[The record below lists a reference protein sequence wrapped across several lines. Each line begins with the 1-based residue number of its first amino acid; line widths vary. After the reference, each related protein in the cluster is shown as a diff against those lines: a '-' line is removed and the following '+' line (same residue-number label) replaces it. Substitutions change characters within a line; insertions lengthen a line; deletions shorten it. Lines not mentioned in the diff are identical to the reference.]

1 MLGASA
7 LSEYSISDQS
17 ILLAGVSEQTAI
29 SSAVSVGVGI
39 LSGVTTV
46 DSNFTQSSNAIY
58 ISAGANAEL
67 STDTIMTSAGLRAR
81 LGVSEI
87 ESAFTKT
94 SNAIMIGSGVATK
107 DLNFSQ
113 ASVGDLL
120 FEEINAGATPEIY
133 TAITPSGTETWTTVT
148 PSGSESWTEIEIE

>member
-7 LSEYSISDQS
+7 LSEYSISDQG

-58 ISAGANAEL
+58 ISAGANADIISETTL
-67 STDTIMTSAGLRAR
+67 TSAGLRAR
-81 LGVSEI
+81 LATSEI
-87 ESAFTKT
+87 QSAFTKA
-94 SNAIMIGSGVATK
+94 SNGIMIRSGVATK
-107 DLNFSQ
+107 DFNFTQ
-113 ASVGDLL
+113 DTFGELL
-120 FEEINAGATPEIY
+120 FEDINAGATPEIY
-133 TAITPSGTETWTTVT
+133 TAITPSGTEAWTTVT
-148 PSGSESWTEIEIE
+148 PSGSEIWTEIEVE

>member
-67 STDTIMTSAGLRAR
+67 STDIIMTSAGLRAR